1 MTILSPFYTEDKRMK
16 KMTLVGLAVLTLA
29 GCTNSGV
36 YSGDVYTGN
45 QAKTVREVSY
55 GTVLNVRPVVIQDEE
70 SGLGTVSGAVLGGLV
85 GNTMG
90 GGRGRNLTT
99 AVGVI
104 AGGMAGSKAGQE
116 MGKVQ
121 AVELEIKTDE
131 GKTIAVVQKQ
141 DVSAFR
147 AGQRVRMVG
156 SGRSMNVSPL

>member
-1 MTILSPFYTEDKRMK
+1 MK

-55 GTVLNVRPVVIQDEE
+55 GTVLNVRPVTIQAEE
-70 SGLGTVSGAVLGGLV
+70 SGLGTISGAVLGGVV
-85 GNTMG
+85 GNSVG
-90 GGRGRNLTT
+90 GGRGRNITT
-99 AVGVI
+99 AVGAI
-104 AGGMAGSKAGQE
+104 AGGMAGNKAGQKLAE
-116 MGKVQ
+116 VH

-141 DVSAFR
+141 DVSMFR